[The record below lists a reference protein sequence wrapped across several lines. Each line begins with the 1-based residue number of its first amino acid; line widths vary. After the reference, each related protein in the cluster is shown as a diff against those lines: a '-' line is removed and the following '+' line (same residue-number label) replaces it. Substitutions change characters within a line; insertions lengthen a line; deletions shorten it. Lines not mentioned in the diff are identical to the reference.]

1 MRSLDDVVSKI
12 ASCVST
18 EQNIVNVAYIY
29 DADTV
34 LVSHTCQ
41 IPRKNI
47 NKIRLSFSLPHQV
60 CQATTSKMDAFA
72 FPLEV
77 QDTWVCVF
85 TNLDIS
91 LLCLCPEKC
100 IRVRIIIRHQKK
112 QGSVELSSISQQFL
126 LGRNVTASGPE
137 LSTTVVQC
145 TETPTR
151 QSIPSPT
158 VNEWMGMLDA
168 DDLFAQIVDNDL
180 SSGKPETT
188 AAQSPRP
195 FHPPWKGIVS
205 EAKALLPKTGCSIHD
220 IRQAFDLLFA
230 VFGSSDE
237 YHDIRKGK
245 LVTAK
250 YILTMVSDEVRP
262 YLARDMLEALESGSA
277 NAVQMWIDVTLKCLS
292 THDAPKF
299 GH

>member
-1 MRSLDDVVSKI
+1 
-12 ASCVST
+12 
-18 EQNIVNVAYIY
+18 
-29 DADTV
+29 
-34 LVSHTCQ
+34 
-41 IPRKNI
+41 
-47 NKIRLSFSLPHQV
+47 
-60 CQATTSKMDAFA
+60 MDAFA

-91 LLCLCPEKC
+91 LLYMCPEKC

-137 LSTTVVQC
+137 LSTTVVHC

-151 QSIPSPT
+151 QSIPSTT
-158 VNEWMGMLDA
+158 VNEWMGLLDA

-180 SSGKPETT
+180 SSGRPETA

-195 FHPPWKGIVS
+195 FDPPWKGIVS

-262 YLARDMLEALESGSA
+262 YLARDMLEALESGST